1 MARALVLTVI
11 GEDRPGL
18 VEALAELIA
27 AHGGSWDESRM
38 ARLAGHFAG
47 VVQIHLPDEQASELI
62 AALPGLSGKGLD
74 VTVVD
79 SDWSL
84 AGVDHRHTFRLE
96 LVGQDRPGIVRE
108 ISSALA
114 ALGVSVR
121 DLRTVVESA
130 PMSGEPLFRAEAE
143 LARPADVELETI
155 REALERL
162 ADDMMVDI
170 TLDGGSGHD

>member
-18 VEALAELIA
+18 VEALADLVA
-27 AHGGSWDESRM
+27 SHQGSWDESRM

-47 VVQIHLPDEQASELI
+47 VVQIHLPDASADALI
-62 AALPGLSGKGLD
+62 AALPGLADRGLSAS
-74 VTVVD
+74 VVD

-84 AGVDHRHTFRLE
+84 AAVDHRRSIRLE
-96 LVGQDRPGIVRE
+96 LVGQDRPGIVRD
-108 ISSALA
+108 ISGALA
-114 ALGVSVR
+114 ALGVSVQ

-143 LARPADVELETI
+143 LAPPEGVALDRI
-155 REALERL
+155 RDALERL
-162 ADDMMVDI
+162 ADELMVDVS
-170 TLDGGSGHD
+170 LEAVD